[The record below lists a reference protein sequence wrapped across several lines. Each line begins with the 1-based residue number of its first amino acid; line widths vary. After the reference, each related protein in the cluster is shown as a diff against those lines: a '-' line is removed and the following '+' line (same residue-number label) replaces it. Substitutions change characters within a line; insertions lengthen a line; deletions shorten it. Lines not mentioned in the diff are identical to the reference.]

1 MKSVIRLASR
11 LPRMIKIS
19 KTSEIP
25 EFDAVF
31 SSTPHFGVKFEGE
44 E

>member
-1 MKSVIRLASR
+1 
-11 LPRMIKIS
+11 MIKIS

-31 SSTPHFGVKFEGE
+31 SSPPHFGVKFEGE